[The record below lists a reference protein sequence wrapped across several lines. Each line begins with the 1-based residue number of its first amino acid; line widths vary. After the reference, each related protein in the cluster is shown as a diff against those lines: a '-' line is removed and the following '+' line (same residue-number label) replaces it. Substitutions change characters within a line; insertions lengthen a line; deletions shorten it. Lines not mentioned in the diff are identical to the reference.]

1 MSEDLK
7 DKKNRVLVAAEK
19 AVDELIKVLEMPI
32 LTSSDEDLTAD
43 KMKNAASAKRLAY
56 EDAIYMLEKIES
68 ERNKLD
74 IGVIPVVTLG
84 ANGFAEGKI
93 KKNGR

>member
-32 LTSSDEDLTAD
+32 LTSSEEEARKRNLKKRAAAKELIDENVEILFLYY
-43 KMKNAASAKRLAY
+43 KCFVENCHR
-56 EDAIYMLEKIES
+56 DARQDVGNL
-68 ERNKLD
+68 
-74 IGVIPVVTLG
+74 GVL
-84 ANGFAEGKI
+84 
-93 KKNGR
+93 

>member
-1 MSEDLK
+1 MSEGLK

-32 LTSSDEDLTAD
+32 LTSSEEDLTAD

-56 EDAIYMLEKIES
+56 EDAIYMLEKIEM
-68 ERNKLD
+68 ERGK
-74 IGVIPVVTLG
+74 IEEGPVPVVSLG
-84 ANGFAEGKI
+84 EKGFAESRI
-93 KKNGR
+93 TKNGR